1 VIAEKTA
8 HWLLADEQIKNR
20 NTHPNG
26 GVRQFSAHSF
36 TDEWVSE
43 CKKSQLKIKKPL
55 LNELKIFSKE
65 S

>member
-1 VIAEKTA
+1 MYDSSQLTV
-8 HWLLADEQIKNR
+8 
-20 NTHPNG
+20 
-26 GVRQFSAHSF
+26 F

>member
-8 HWLLADEQIKNR
+8 HWLLADERIKN
-20 NTHPNG
+20 HKAHANG

-43 CKKSQLKIKKPL
+43 CKKVNLK
-55 LNELKIFSKE
+55 LKSHY
-65 S
+65 